1 MAPVT
6 EIKGGVM
13 IRVIAMFVMFC
24 SVASAR
30 AETVALTAAAP
41 GCTRASLQ
49 GTVDKYLDALK
60 KGNPSLMPLA
70 SRAKYIERR
79 KEIPFGQGIWQA
91 PLAVDFSRSLLDVEI
106 CETFTEIISAKSSH
120 PYVIG
125 TRLKVVDDKIA
136 EVESLVSDKDD
147 WLFDAANYL
156 KYSSTE
162 KWDIIPP
169 DKRSDRQTL
178 IKVASDYF
186 DIFQD
191 YAAFDKVP
199 WGIPCVRIEGGAY
212 TNPKNEPNPSCTVGV
227 PKGGG
232 VPMTNRRYIVDLD
245 MGTVVGQVDFGG
257 EKGLPDAHT
266 FRLENGK
273 LRYVHVITLCPNG
286 CPKIP
291 MPKDMPK

>member
-1 MAPVT
+1 MIVRAIATGILLLSMMALP
-6 EIKGGVM
+6 
-13 IRVIAMFVMFC
+13 
-24 SVASAR
+24 
-30 AETVALTAAAP
+30 AAAAD
-41 GCTRASLQ
+41 CIRADLQ
-49 GTVDKYLDALK
+49 AAADKYVDALK

-70 SRAKYIERR
+70 PQAKYIERK
-79 KEIPFGQGIWQA
+79 KEIPFSQGIFQA
-91 PLAVDFSRSLLDVEI
+91 PLVVDFSRSLLDTEI
-106 CETFTEIISAKSSH
+106 CESFTEVISANTSH

-125 TRLKVVDDKIA
+125 TRLKLAEGKIA
-136 EVESLVSDKDD
+136 EVESLVSDKRD

-169 DKRSDRQTL
+169 EKRPDRQTL
-178 IKVASDYF
+178 INVASDYF

-191 YAAFDKVP
+191 YSAFDKVP

-212 TNPKNEPNPSCTVGV
+212 TNPQNDPNPSCTVGV

-232 VPMTNRRYIVDLD
+232 VPMTNRRYIVDRD
-245 MGTVVGQVDFGG
+245 MGSVVGLVDFGG

-273 LRYVHVITLCPNG
+273 LRYVHVITLCPDG

-291 MPKDMPK
+291 LPKDMPK

>member
-1 MAPVT
+1 
-6 EIKGGVM
+6 M
-13 IRVIAMFVMFC
+13 IRFMCMLVLLLSIVFGN
-24 SVASAR
+24 
-30 AETVALTAAAP
+30 AETVLS
-41 GCTRASLQ
+41 ASECNRIGLQ
-49 GTVDKYLDALK
+49 AMVDKYLDALK
-60 KGNPSLMPLA
+60 KGSPSSMPLD
-70 SRAKYIERR
+70 RQAKYIENK
-79 KEIPFGQGIWQA
+79 KEIPFGEGIWQA
-91 PLAVDFSRSLLDVEI
+91 PLSIDFHRSFLDVDT
-106 CETFTEIISAKSSH
+106 CQTYTEIIHAKGSH

-125 TRLKVVDDKIA
+125 TRLKVVNGRIS
-136 EVESLVSDKDD
+136 EVESLVSDEDD
-147 WLFDAANYL
+147 WLFDAENYL

-162 KWDIIPP
+162 KWEIIPV

-178 IKVASDYF
+178 IQVASDYF

-191 YAAFDKVP
+191 YSAFKKVP

-212 TNPKNEPNPSCTVGV
+212 TNPNNDPDPSCTVGV

-232 VPMTNRRYIVDLD
+232 VPMTNRYYVVDVD
-245 MGTVVGQVDFGG
+245 MGTVVGFVDFGG
-257 EKGLPDAHT
+257 KNGLPDAHT

>member
-1 MAPVT
+1 
-6 EIKGGVM
+6 M
-13 IRVIAMFVMFC
+13 IRVIALFALFFSAL
-24 SVASAR
+24 SVR
-30 AETVALTAAAP
+30 AETVLLAAANP

-49 GTVDKYLDALK
+49 KNVDKYLDALK
-60 KGNPSLMPLA
+60 KGKPSKMPLVKQ
-70 SRAKYIERR
+70 AKYIEDR
-79 KEIPFGQGIWQA
+79 KEIPFGQGVWQA
-91 PLAVDFSRSLLDVEI
+91 PLAIDFNRSLLDI
-106 CETFTEIISAKSSH
+106 DACETFTEIISAKSSH

-125 TRLKVVDDKIA
+125 TRLKVADGKIS
-136 EVESLVSDKDD
+136 EVESLVSDKND
-147 WLFDAANYL
+147 WLFNADNYL

-162 KWDIIPP
+162 KWDIIPA

-191 YAAFDKVP
+191 YSAFDKVP

-212 TNPKNEPNPSCTVGV
+212 TNPKNEPNPSCTAGV

-245 MGTVVGQVDFGG
+245 MGTVVGMIDFGG

-291 MPKDMPK
+291 MPKDMPKTKPE

>member
-1 MAPVT
+1 
-6 EIKGGVM
+6 M
-13 IRVIAMFVMFC
+13 IRSIAIFVLLGSIV
-24 SVASAR
+24 SVR
-30 AETVALTAAAP
+30 AEMAQAA
-41 GCTRASLQ
+41 GCTRASLENITNQ
-49 GTVDKYLDALK
+49 YLDALK
-60 KGNPSLMPLA
+60 QGKPSLMPLA
-70 SRAKYIERR
+70 SQAKYIESR
-79 KEIPFGQGIWQA
+79 KDTPIGQGIWKE
-91 PLAVDFSRSLLDVEI
+91 PLSIDFSRSLFDVDI
-106 CETFTEIISAKSSH
+106 CESFSEIIHANGSH

-125 TRLKVVDDKIA
+125 TRLKVEDGKIA
-136 EVESLVSDKDD
+136 EIESLVSDEND
-147 WLFDAANYL
+147 WLFDANAYL

-191 YAAFDKVP
+191 YSAFDKVP

-212 TNPKNEPNPSCTVGV
+212 TNPKNEPNPSCTLGV

-245 MGTVVGQVDFGG
+245 MGAVVGQVDFGG
-257 EKGLPDAHT
+257 AKGLPDAHT

-291 MPKDMPK
+291 APKGMPPDTNP

>member
-1 MAPVT
+1 
-6 EIKGGVM
+6 M
-13 IRVIAMFVMFC
+13 IRTIALFVLFC
-24 SVASAR
+24 STASLQ
-30 AETVALTAAAP
+30 AETALLTPSAP
-41 GCTRASLQ
+41 GCTRESLQ
-49 GTVDKYLDALK
+49 GTADKYLDALK

-70 SRAKYIERR
+70 SQAKHIESR

-91 PLAVDFSRSLLDVEI
+91 PLTIDFSRSLLDVDI
-106 CETFTEIISAKSSH
+106 CETFTEIISANTSH

-125 TRLKVVDDKIA
+125 TRLKVVDGKIA
-136 EVESLVSDKDD
+136 EVESLVSDEDD
-147 WLFDAANYL
+147 WLFNAGNYL

-169 DKRSDRQTL
+169 EKRTDRQTL

-191 YAAFDKVP
+191 YAAFPKVP

-212 TNPKNEPNPSCTVGV
+212 TNSKNDPNPSCTVGV

-232 VPMTNRRYIVDLD
+232 VPMTNRRYIVDVD
-245 MGTVVGQVDFGG
+245 MGAVVGQVDFGG
-257 EKGLPDAHT
+257 EKGLWDAHT

-273 LRYVHVITLCPNG
+273 LRYVHVITLCPKG

-291 MPKDMPK
+291 MPKEKPE

>member
-1 MAPVT
+1 
-6 EIKGGVM
+6 M
-13 IRVIAMFVMFC
+13 IRAIALFVMLC
-24 SVASAR
+24 CAVPAW
-30 AETVALTAAAP
+30 AETLLLPVAAK

-49 GTVDKYLDALK
+49 EITGKYLDALK
-60 KGNPSLMPLA
+60 QGNPALMPL
-70 SRAKYIERR
+70 SPQAKYMERR
-79 KEIPFGQGIWQA
+79 KVVPLGEGIWKA
-91 PLAVDFSRSLLDVEI
+91 PLAVDFSRSFYDVDI
-106 CETFTEIISAKSSH
+106 CESFTEIIHASTVPH
-120 PYVIG
+120 YVIG
-125 TRLKVVDDKIA
+125 TRLLIVDDKIA
-136 EVESLVSDKDD
+136 EIESLVSDKND
-147 WLFDAANYL
+147 WLFNAVDYL

-162 KWDIIPP
+162 NWDILPP

-191 YAAFDKVP
+191 YSAFDKVP

-212 TNPKNEPNPSCTVGV
+212 TNPKNDPNPSCTVGV

-232 VPMTNRRYIVDLD
+232 VPMTNRRYIVDVD

-291 MPKDMPK
+291 MPKEPPQQAPAAEM

>member
-1 MAPVT
+1 MN
-6 EIKGGVM
+6 
-13 IRVIAMFVMFC
+13 RVIALFVLFC
-24 SVASAR
+24 SIASVR
-30 AETVALTAAAP
+30 AETALLTAAAK

-49 GTVDKYLDALK
+49 AIADKYVMALK
-60 KGNPSLMPLA
+60 KGKPSLMPLA
-70 SRAKYIERR
+70 SQVKYIERR
-79 KEIPFGQGIWQA
+79 KEVPIGQGIWKT
-91 PLAVDFSRSLLDVEI
+91 PLVVDFYRTLVDVDI
-106 CETFTEIISAKSSH
+106 CETFTEVISAKNT
-120 PYVIG
+120 PQYVTG
-125 TRLKVVDDKIA
+125 TRLKVVDGKIT
-136 EVESLVSDKDD
+136 EIESLVSDKND
-147 WLFDAANYL
+147 WLFDADNYL

-191 YAAFDKVP
+191 YSAFDKVP

-212 TNPKNEPNPSCTVGV
+212 TNPNNDPDPSCTRGV

-245 MGTVVGQVDFGG
+245 MGAVVGQIDFGG
-257 EKGLPDAHT
+257 EKGLWDAHT

-291 MPKDMPK
+291 MPKEMPK